1 MQVNLHEG
9 PELALDGVQ
18 AILATSANGVRG
30 FSARSTRRDIPLYAV
45 GPQTAETARASGFAS
60 VISAEGDA
68 AALAELVAARLE
80 PGKGTLLHAAGAE
93 TAGRMRQNLQ
103 GRGFTVVSEILYD
116 AAPSATLPETAD
128 SALRSA
134 ELDGV
139 MLFSPRSAKIFADLV
154 TRAGLAPN
162 CARVDAYCISAATA
176 AALGGLT
183 FARVAVAGQP
193 NQDAMLAL
201 AGDATS

>member
-1 MQVNLHEG
+1 
-9 PELALDGVQ
+9 
-18 AILATSANGVRG
+18 
-30 FSARSTRRDIPLYAV
+30 
-45 GPQTAETARASGFAS
+45 
-60 VISAEGDA
+60 
-68 AALAELVAARLE
+68 
-80 PGKGTLLHAAGAE
+80 
-93 TAGRMRQNLQ
+93 
-103 GRGFTVVSEILYD
+103 
-116 AAPSATLPETAD
+116 
-128 SALRSA
+128 
-134 ELDGV
+134 

-201 AGDATS
+201 AGDATG